1 MLHRANYINTLV
13 VLVLMSMQPL
23 SRVLH
28 PLI

>member
-23 SRVLH
+23 SRMLR